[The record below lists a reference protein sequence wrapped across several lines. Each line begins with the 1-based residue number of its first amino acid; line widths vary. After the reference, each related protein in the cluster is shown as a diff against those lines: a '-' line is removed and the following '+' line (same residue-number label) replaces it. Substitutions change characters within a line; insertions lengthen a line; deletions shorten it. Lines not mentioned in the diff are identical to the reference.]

1 MEFPHRHGH
10 GHGRRD
16 DDDEDRRAPAPYG
29 RHEPDAYGAPPPS
42 YGRRP
47 DDDAGDAYGRHPP
60 AAYGA
65 PPPSYGAPP
74 PAYGGGREDDYGGRA
89 PAYGAPAP
97 AYGGGREDDYGRHAP
112 APAGYGGGDYGR
124 HAPAPAYG
132 GGRDEGYGAPAY
144 GNVVHV
150 AHESGDERPQYG
162 GGGSGGYGHETRP
175 HHGGGAA
182 PATRQPTYRILCK
195 AGEDSFSLAARDGKV
210 CLVRTDRDDDTQ
222 HWIKDMKYSTRVK
235 DEEGYPAMALVN
247 KASGEAL
254 KHSLGQSHP
263 VRLTRYNPDTLDESV
278 LWTESRDVGAGYR
291 CIRMVNNIYLNFDA
305 LHGDKDHG
313 GVRDGTTLILW
324 EWTEGDNQRWKIVA
338 WCKFFFFYSTPALA
352 VY

>member
-1 MEFPHRHGH
+1 MEFPHCHGH

-47 DDDAGDAYGRHPP
+47 DDDAGDAYG
-60 AAYGA
+60 
-65 PPPSYGAPP
+65 
-74 PAYGGGREDDYGGRA
+74 
-89 PAYGAPAP
+89 
-97 AYGGGREDDYGRHAP
+97 GGREDDYGRHAP

-124 HAPAPAYG
+124 HAPAPTYG

-278 LWTESRDVGAGYR
+278 LWTESRGVGAGYR

-338 WCKFFFFYSTPALA
+338 W
-352 VY
+352 